1 MKDFY
6 EKFEKFSSLALLY
19 FFKKNNKSPDA
30 IKDPAE
36 QVPPSK
42 VFM

>member
-1 MKDFY
+1 MKNL
-6 EKFEKFSSLALLY
+6 KNLVALHFFI